1 MVKAIKYAE
10 KIRQVEIFLKQ
21 YVSHSQ
27 NPAPS
32 TTGILSL
39 GNLHI

>member
-1 MVKAIKYAE
+1 MVKAINYAE

-21 YVSHSQ
+21 CVGHSQ
-27 NPAPS
+27 KSAPS
-32 TTGILSL
+32 TGILSL